1 MFIYIL
7 ITIKREEKITFADIR
22 NVGKL
27 LDYMVTESA
36 SNPISKY
43 EKIEQNER
51 KILRELGVKFGR
63 YHVFLYQL
71 IKPEAVSL
79 RTLLWKNFHQ
89 KFHELKPPTFGLNF
103 LDDKN
108 DYYDYVVQKK
118 PLGTGHALL
127 QAVSKNKEDFNTVL
141 VLSGDNPL
149 IRSNTLQALE
159 EYHISELNMMTIL
172 TTEISNDSDFG
183 RIIRD
188 SSGNV
193 KKIIEVS
200 ESTNDFELIKEGNS
214 GIYCFQIYL
223 LVPHFHWH
231 SIECLVRAICHPSI
245 HRRICSHRNR
255 EWYQHNQSKIQ
266 QLNQM
271 M

>member
-1 MFIYIL
+1 MRKNKKL
-7 ITIKREEKITFADIR
+7 AVVLAAGKGTRMRSELPKVLHKMCGVSMLELVLNTVR
-22 NVGKL
+22 NTGF
-27 LDYMVTESA
+27 
-36 SNPISKY
+36 SKPLVV
-43 EKIEQNER
+43 I
-51 KILRELGVKFGR
+51 
-63 YHVFLYQL
+63 
-71 IKPEAVSL
+71 PDSSS
-79 RTLLWKNFHQ
+79 
-89 KFHELKPPTFGLNF
+89 NF

-214 GIYCFQIYL
+214 GIYCFQMG
-223 LVPHFHWH
+223 V
-231 SIECLVRAICHPSI
+231 
-245 HRRICSHRNR
+245 
-255 EWYQHNQSKIQ
+255 NQRMLFLK
-266 QLNQM
+266 LN
-271 M
+271 